1 MAPDERENT
10 PLIQGTGVED
20 TTITEKN
27 YVGQVKEDRKDY
39 DLLSAL
45 MLCLGD
51 PEEDEDQGILRLL
64 SVLLSIEIKAWQKKE
79 ILEKEYHI
87 EMSQKFEEEVSQ
99 MCNLSE
105 GVEQKGIQKGILES
119 ISNLMDTMNWTAK
132 EAMDALKIKEEERSL
147 YEKLLKDKK
156 AD

>member
-1 MAPDERENT
+1 M
-10 PLIQGTGVED
+10 
-20 TTITEKN
+20 
-27 YVGQVKEDRKDY
+27 KEARKDY

-64 SVLLSIEIKAWQKKE
+64 SVLLSIEIKAGQKKE

-87 EMSQKFEEEVSQ
+87 EMKRKFGEEVSQ

-105 GVEQKGIQKGILES
+105 GLEQRAAQRVLQGLQQGIAQGSQQANLNS
-119 ISNLMDTMNWTAK
+119 IKNLMDTMNWTVK

-147 YEKLLKDKK
+147 YVELLKDKK
-156 AD
+156 TD

>member
-1 MAPDERENT
+1 M
-10 PLIQGTGVED
+10 
-20 TTITEKN
+20 
-27 YVGQVKEDRKDY
+27 KEARKDY

-51 PEEDEDQGILRLL
+51 PEKDENQGILRLL
-64 SVLLSIEIKAWQKKE
+64 SVLLSSEIKAGQKKE

-87 EMSQKFEEEVSQ
+87 EMSQQFGEEVSQ

-119 ISNLMDTMNWTAK
+119 ISNLMDTMKWTAK
-132 EAMDALKIKEEERSL
+132 EAMDALKIKAEERSL
-147 YEKLLKDKK
+147 YEKLLRHSKQN
-156 AD
+156 